1 MAAGQGFKTFATGDV
16 LSAADVNG
24 YLMQGVLVFATAAA
38 RDAAITAPAQGQTA
52 YLKSDNLIYT
62 YNGSAWTNSVG
73 DITAVTTASNSG
85 LAGGATAGAVA
96 LTLNTAAKGDLLAG
110 TGSGTAAVLTVGTNG
125 QTLVADSTAAT
136 GLKWGSPSQIGVYA
150 NLSGGSQATVAGTP
164 KIIAFATE
172 QWDTNS
178 FHDNTTNNS
187 RITIPTGYG
196 GYYLFVGNIN
206 VATSDAA
213 ALMIYKNGTSV
224 SAGIEGGEISRITNT
239 GGNTFSITGSVIL
252 NAAAGDYFELAA
264 KIFTAAKTVNNAAFQ
279 AVYLGA

>member
-110 TGSGTAAVLTVGTNG
+110 TGSGTAAALTVGTND
-125 QTLVADSTAAT
+125 LLLTAASGETT
-136 GLKWGSPSQIGVYA
+136 GLKYTGGWTTWTPTIAGVTLGNGTVTARYCQIGKIVHYA
-150 NLSGGSQATVAGTP
+150 FYLLFGTTSIATG
-164 KIIAFATE
+164 
-172 QWDTNS
+172 D
-178 FHDNTTNNS
+178 
-187 RITIPTGYG
+187 
-196 GYYLFVGNIN
+196 
-206 VATSDAA
+206 
-213 ALMIYKNGTSV
+213 
-224 SAGIEGGEISRITNT
+224 
-239 GGNTFSITGSVIL
+239 FSITVPVTPSNVNLMNSTSFAYNGGTFYVQSPFGGGTNQVYSRAGY
-252 NAAAGDYFELAA
+252 AAASYVFGTTVSATA
-264 KIFTAAKTVNNAAFQ
+264 PFTWGSGSAMQITGYYEVA
-279 AVYLGA
+279 